1 MGCGDLRNPLA
12 TSAVGGKLHTGQH
25 CQNLNLHLNDASPPV
40 IARNVLTMKII
51 SCPKF
56 DPNNDD
62 DMGYVWDVW
71 YSATFSRSTAKRFL
85 EDVTSLMDNPLPAN
99 VIIPKSSY
107 LEELKA
113 IWTDWLSKIKSS
125 SVAHV
130 LAERYKYAA

>member
-12 TSAVGGKLHTGQH
+12 TSAVGGKLHAGQH
-25 CQNLNLHLNDASPPV
+25 CHNLNLHLNDASLPV
-40 IARNVLTMKII
+40 IARNVLIMKII

-56 DPNNDD
+56 DPNNDY
-62 DMGYVWDVW
+62 DMGYVWDIW
-71 YSATFSRSTAKRFL
+71 YNATFSRSTAKRFS
-85 EDVTSLMDNPLPAN
+85 EDVTSLMDNPLPTN

-130 LAERYKYAA
+130 LAKRY

>member
-1 MGCGDLRNPLA
+1 M
-12 TSAVGGKLHTGQH
+12 
-25 CQNLNLHLNDASPPV
+25 

-71 YSATFSRSTAKRFL
+71 YSATFSRSTAKRFA
-85 EDVTSLMDNPLPAN
+85 EDVTSLMDSPPPAN

>member
-12 TSAVGGKLHTGQH
+12 TSAVRGKLHAGQH
-25 CQNLNLHLNDASPPV
+25 YQNLNLHLNDASLPV
-40 IARNVLTMKII
+40 IARNVLIMKII

-62 DMGYVWDVW
+62 DMGYVWDIW
-71 YSATFSRSTAKRFL
+71 YNATFSRSTAKRFS

>member
-1 MGCGDLRNPLA
+1 M
-12 TSAVGGKLHTGQH
+12 GGKHHAGQH
-25 CQNLNLHLNDASPPV
+25 CQNLNLHLNDASLPV
-40 IARNVLTMKII
+40 IARNVLIMKII

-62 DMGYVWDVW
+62 DMAYVWDIW
-71 YSATFSRSTAKRFL
+71 YNATFSRSTAKRFL
-85 EDVTSLMDNPLPAN
+85 EDVTSLMGNPLPAN
-99 VIIPKSSY
+99 AIIPKSSY

-130 LAERYKYAA
+130 LAERYIYAA